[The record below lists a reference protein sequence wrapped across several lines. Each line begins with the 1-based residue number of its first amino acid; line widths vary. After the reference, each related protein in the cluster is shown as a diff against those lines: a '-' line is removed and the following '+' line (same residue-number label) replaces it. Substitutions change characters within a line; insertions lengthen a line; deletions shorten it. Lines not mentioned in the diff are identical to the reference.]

1 MRSLRPRAGM
11 IRATLTAAMA
21 VVLLASAIGP
31 IAPARAG
38 DPLTDALRQQK
49 ALRAKIATQQRELK
63 ALKASEAKLSAR
75 LTATQGALNE
85 INADQATVRA
95 RIKEASTALAEVRA
109 SYKVLVRRVDE
120 LTCAARGAR
129 GRHGTGRGAARRHEQ
144 RILARHIADAYKTQ
158 QTSLL
163 EQLLHRQLPLGRA
176 RGRGLLPRLRRP
188 GRPSRVADRARPGGA
203 RPASPL
209 DRRHAHR
216 DAAHAVQ
223 VKAQY
228 NEMVRQRDELKS
240 AQERLEE
247 LETQTREAKAK
258 QLTAYN
264 AIRKNKSQTAALLA
278 KGEGRARWPPAQISK
293 LIARDMGNIPSA
305 YSGSLLWPLSGTVT
319 QSYGCSGF
327 ALEPS
332 RGGCWPL
339 STERHR
345 HRGSHV
351 FADPGGRRR
360 RRRVR
365 RGEPLRP
372 ARGAGL
378 DRGHCPLQEP
388 GDLVRA
394 CRQREPS
401 PAVHKGQWVN
411 QGQVVAYVGMTGR
424 TTGPHLHWMVEL
436 NGVFSN
442 PRLFV

>member
-11 IRATLTAAMA
+11 IRAALTAAMA

-75 LTATQGALNE
+75 LAATQGALNE

-120 LTCAARGAR
+120 LTWQLEVLEDDMAQGE
-129 GRHGTGRGAARRHEQ
+129 EQ
-144 RILARHIADAYKTQ
+144 LDTSKRILARHIADAYKTQ

-163 EQLLHRQLPLGRA
+163 EQLLTASSLSDVLEDVGYYLASGDQDA
-176 RGRGLLPRLRRP
+176 RLASQIERDQAELDRLRR
-188 GRPSRVADRARPGGA
+188 SI
-203 RPASPL
+203 
-209 DRRHAHR
+209 
-216 DAAHAVQ
+216 AATRTETQRTRMQ

-247 LETQTREAKAK
+247 LEAQTREAKAK
-258 QLTAYN
+258 QVTAYN

-278 KGEGRARWPPAQISK
+278 KEKAALDGLQAQISK

-305 YSGSLLWPLSGTVT
+305 YSGSFLWPLSGTVT
-319 QSYGCSGF
+319 QGYGCSGF

-332 RGGCWPL
+332 RGGCGHYHNGIDIAAPMY
-339 STERHR
+339 SPIRAA
-345 HRGSHV
+345 GDGVVV
-351 FADPGGRRR
+351 FAGANPYDPPGARAWIVVIAHSRSLVTWYAHVDNGS
-360 RRRVR
+360 
-365 RGEPLRP
+365 RP
-372 ARGAGL
+372 
-378 DRGHCPLQEP
+378 
-388 GDLVRA
+388 
-394 CRQREPS
+394 

-411 QGQVVAYVGMTGR
+411 QGQIIAYVGMTGR

>member
-11 IRATLTAAMA
+11 IRAALTAAMA

-75 LTATQGALNE
+75 LAATQGALNE

-120 LTCAARGAR
+120 LTWQLEVLEDDMAQGE
-129 GRHGTGRGAARRHEQ
+129 EQ
-144 RILARHIADAYKTQ
+144 LATSKRILARHIADAYKTQ

-163 EQLLHRQLPLGRA
+163 EQLLTASSLSDVLEDVGYYLASGDQDA
-176 RGRGLLPRLRRP
+176 RLASQIERDQAELDRLRR
-188 GRPSRVADRARPGGA
+188 SI
-203 RPASPL
+203 
-209 DRRHAHR
+209 
-216 DAAHAVQ
+216 AATRTETQRTRMQ

-278 KGEGRARWPPAQISK
+278 KEKAALDGLQAQISK

-332 RGGCWPL
+332 RGGCGHYHNGIDIAAPMY
-339 STERHR
+339 SPIRAA
-345 HRGSHV
+345 GDGVVV
-351 FADPGGRRR
+351 FAGANPYDPPGARAWIVVIAHSKSLVTWYAHVDNGS
-360 RRRVR
+360 
-365 RGEPLRP
+365 RP
-372 ARGAGL
+372 
-378 DRGHCPLQEP
+378 
-388 GDLVRA
+388 
-394 CRQREPS
+394 

>member
-11 IRATLTAAMA
+11 IRAALTAAMA

-49 ALRAKIATQQRELK
+49 TLRAKIATQQRELK

-75 LTATQGALNE
+75 LAATQGALNE
-85 INADQATVRA
+85 INADQANVRA

-120 LTCAARGAR
+120 LTWQLEVLEDDMAQGE
-129 GRHGTGRGAARRHEQ
+129 EQ
-144 RILARHIADAYKTQ
+144 LATSKRILARHIADAYKTQ

-163 EQLLHRQLPLGRA
+163 EQLLTASSLSDVLEDVGYYLASGDQDA
-176 RGRGLLPRLRRP
+176 RLASQIERDQAELDRLRR
-188 GRPSRVADRARPGGA
+188 SI
-203 RPASPL
+203 
-209 DRRHAHR
+209 
-216 DAAHAVQ
+216 AATRTETQRTRMQ

-247 LETQTREAKAK
+247 LEAQTREAKAK

-264 AIRKNKSQTAALLA
+264 AIRKNKSQTAATLA
-278 KGEGRARWPPAQISK
+278 KEKAALDDLQAQISK
-293 LIARDMGNIPSA
+293 LIARDMGNIPSV

-319 QSYGCSGF
+319 QSFGCSGF

-332 RGGCWPL
+332 RGGCGHYHNGIDIAAPMY
-339 STERHR
+339 SPIRAA
-345 HRGSHV
+345 GDGVVV
-351 FADPGGRRR
+351 FAGANPYDPPGARAWIVVIAHSRSLVTWYAHVDNGS
-360 RRRVR
+360 
-365 RGEPLRP
+365 RP
-372 ARGAGL
+372 
-378 DRGHCPLQEP
+378 
-388 GDLVRA
+388 
-394 CRQREPS
+394 

-411 QGQVVAYVGMTGR
+411 QGQVIAYVGMTGR

-436 NGVFSN
+436 HGVFSN